1 MFKPEDDELET
12 EGKFELGKR
21 VVCVP
26 AFHKGDLI
34 LRTKDNEL
42 VCLEAK
48 P

>member
-1 MFKPEDDELET
+1 MPYNVLNYSINADT
-12 EGKFELGKR
+12 
-21 VVCVP
+21 

-48 P
+48 R